1 MLVGSIKY
9 RDEDLG
15 ELTFATYA
23 KHSVSKIAF
32 HIMQSD
38 LDKNTSFL
46 EYDAKYMKVLD
57 KTRDESGNIV
67 AAFKDGVEWEIK
79 GEKTNVTAPTE
90 RDIVVNTASNKVA
103 TNVGNMDLAVRLG
116 AIIAY
121 CKQNAQGRISED
133 DEFSDIL
140 KGHLDNKSDSKY
152 KDITVTCDI
161 VYKQSEII
169 KLDIESK
176 YFSIHLDYADEQ
188 NLSVAYF
195 KPLKQKDKWGNP
207 LSITPIKNVTVK
219 MTENTLGWKIEQKI
233 KQTVSIMGM
242 YQRIEDVI
250 AAHPE
255 KNTDW
260 ILDRKYE
267 IVTDDNLEE
276 VIKEFMDYDGY
287 IAFDTETTGLK
298 INFLSREGRG
308 DQLVGCVLSMKPG
321 TGYYFPVKHKYIKNL
336 CNGDDNF
343 FMQHYMK
350 PILEGKKIVTHNCK
364 YDWKVAYIYGIVVN
378 VVYDTMIALGVTKR
392 YEILNFE
399 LGLKSLAHSL
409 LGLDMFDLDDF
420 IIGDNE
426 WGDDGAIT
434 FADLPYELVRRYA
447 PADGDMT
454 LSLMQYIEKNHIIEN
469 YNAAEVFQLEVE
481 FSKVV
486 AYSEFWGYHIDVEGI
501 PELQKKIMGEMEKHQ
516 QAAFEIA
523 GHEFNMNSPIQLN
536 KVMYD
541 ELGIEQVEGKKG
553 TDKNILKIL
562 SEMEDENGE
571 PKYPFVKH
579 LKAYRDAEAI
589 YKNFL
594 KKLHIF
600 ATDDGYIFPDVL
612 FLGTETGRCSVKN
625 PNYQSYNDT
634 VKHYVVPRKG
644 YIMGDSDFGQI
655 EYRTLA
661 SMADEKTLIEAFD
674 DPDLD
679 YHQYQASRMFN
690 VPYAAVTKKLR
701 QQSKGINFGLPYGM
715 GDASLGARI
724 FGQRTPENTKKAAA
738 LREKFF
744 EGQDHIRAFFDKV
757 RAGGVANG
765 YTETLK
771 HRRRYYHKGK
781 FSEAEIRRQAGNHA
795 IQGCLSGDVRIQTK
809 ELGIVKLKN
818 VVGQTLTVWDGFDWT
833 KGTVTYSG
841 KKQKCI
847 VHFDGGLSI
856 ICSPTHKFLVV
867 SKKGNKRFVECKDL
881 FSREEKKNA
890 HRVVVNSNY
899 KESDYVYSS
908 DDFKDF
914 ISISHN
920 ANNVFIDNISDRFA
934 AGVILGRLASNG
946 SISLRE
952 DGGSYIQQII
962 AEHEFSI
969 IPILKKYMQE
979 LGCVVKIQEVRE
991 NRNQKIANINVYS
1004 KSLTKEVIAL
1014 DIKHQIH
1021 DNIFMDTEVL
1031 RGFLRG
1037 FFDGDG
1043 GISGKTISLTFGTQ
1057 FNFEPMCLD
1066 IQKALLFFGIRSR
1079 YRKYSERYVLQI
1091 KTHDN
1096 ARFCQLIGFVNSKKQ
1111 LQGESLYTAEDEHI
1125 FGHNLMVKSV
1135 EIIDDYIDMYD
1146 VCNTERGYF
1155 VADGIITHN
1164 SAADIYKMA
1173 VVRFFQFIMGNG
1185 LRDKVLI
1192 DAFIHDEILFEIHES
1207 VDVLWLTTEWR
1218 KAFEVPLEGFC
1229 KLYAGLGYGK
1239 CWYDAK
1245 KQDLPT
1251 GFITALC
1258 ELALD
1263 KSRPLKDDI
1272 FTNVDPNTGYVWHND
1287 IEQFIK
1293 DVKFW
1298 FNNYKFQRVFDYV
1311 QEEDKQGAIIKPA
1324 IWSLL
1329 TECVSELIPI
1339 ELQQR
1344 NKDDKGREYCMQLID
1359 RIEKE
1364 VGQGIINFDILDN
1377 KCTIK
1382 CRDLQEYIKV
1392 FCIYKGIDY
1401 TKVNILAPDGVKD
1414 SNKVEAKDDVQRDKE
1429 EVIKQVNTFD
1439 LFHELLKSDNYE
1451 FDIFTDNESRLLYVN
1466 ADDTIILNMVKEK
1479 AIKNPKGYDMSTL
1492 YKIMLVVRKPTPA
1505 EADTN
1510 CFIRLSDINAINW
1523 QYNMAK
1529 SMMGVK
1535 KNGNS

>member
-661 SMADEKTLIEAFD
+661 SMAEEKTLIEAFD

-795 IQGCLSGDVRIQTK
+795 IQG
-809 ELGIVKLKN
+809 
-818 VVGQTLTVWDGFDWT
+818 
-833 KGTVTYSG
+833 
-841 KKQKCI
+841 
-847 VHFDGGLSI
+847 
-856 ICSPTHKFLVV
+856 
-867 SKKGNKRFVECKDL
+867 
-881 FSREEKKNA
+881 
-890 HRVVVNSNY
+890 
-899 KESDYVYSS
+899 
-908 DDFKDF
+908 
-914 ISISHN
+914 
-920 ANNVFIDNISDRFA
+920 
-934 AGVILGRLASNG
+934 
-946 SISLRE
+946 
-952 DGGSYIQQII
+952 
-962 AEHEFSI
+962 
-969 IPILKKYMQE
+969 
-979 LGCVVKIQEVRE
+979 
-991 NRNQKIANINVYS
+991 
-1004 KSLTKEVIAL
+1004 
-1014 DIKHQIH
+1014 
-1021 DNIFMDTEVL
+1021 
-1031 RGFLRG
+1031 
-1037 FFDGDG
+1037 
-1043 GISGKTISLTFGTQ
+1043 
-1057 FNFEPMCLD
+1057 
-1066 IQKALLFFGIRSR
+1066 
-1079 YRKYSERYVLQI
+1079 
-1091 KTHDN
+1091 
-1096 ARFCQLIGFVNSKKQ
+1096 
-1111 LQGESLYTAEDEHI
+1111 
-1125 FGHNLMVKSV
+1125 
-1135 EIIDDYIDMYD
+1135 
-1146 VCNTERGYF
+1146 
-1155 VADGIITHN
+1155 

-1392 FCIYKGIDY
+1392 FCIYKEIDY

-1414 SNKVEAKDDVQRDKE
+1414 STKVEAKDDVQRDKE